1 VGPADAGVCSG
12 RPCRQRNSRHRRGK
26 EDRPRA
32 QRRAHAATLRVGFG
46 SGSVRLVATRP
57 RDGEG
62 ARGVEDPSIA
72 QAGRILR
79 PALAVRATPACCG
92 ALVMAIY
99 HLSVKPITRASG
111 RSATAAAAY
120 RSAERI
126 TDHTSGEVFDYT
138 RKRGVDHRE
147 IVLPTAAAKRDINWA
162 RNREDLW
169 NAAERAENRSNSRVA
184 REYEI
189 ALPHEVTKT
198 ARLELVR
205 TFAHEL
211 ANRYGVAVDFS
222 IHKPHRAGDERNHH
236 AHVLTTTRV
245 IEPAGLGDK
254 SAIEWSDGN
263 RRKAGLKPSKEEI
276 TALRERWASLTN
288 AALEHAQRRE
298 RVDHRTL
305 EAQGIDREPTKHLGP
320 AVAGILERGERSWL
334 AARWQEEA
342 NLRLRLAK
350 EAGELEREHRQ
361 VSQSVLDLTHDLA
374 ATLREQ
380 AQLKTRTLT
389 PAQLREKAR
398 AEWFEFRNAE
408 GKAGDKTKGSE
419 KARESDATETHG
431 KGKGKSRSRDD
442 DDFSL

>member
-1 VGPADAGVCSG
+1 V
-12 RPCRQRNSRHRRGK
+12 
-26 EDRPRA
+26 
-32 QRRAHAATLRVGFG
+32 
-46 SGSVRLVATRP
+46 
-57 RDGEG
+57 
-62 ARGVEDPSIA
+62 
-72 QAGRILR
+72 
-79 PALAVRATPACCG
+79 
-92 ALVMAIY
+92 AIY

-126 TDHTSGEVFDYT
+126 ADHTSGEVFDYT

-147 IVLPTAAAKRDINWA
+147 IVLPTAAAKRDINWP
-162 RNREDLW
+162 RSREDLW

-189 ALPHEVTKT
+189 ALPHELNKT

-205 TFAHEL
+205 SFAHEL

-263 RRKAGLKPSKEEI
+263 RRKAGLKPAKEEI
-276 TALRERWASLTN
+276 SELRERWAALTN
-288 AALEHAQRRE
+288 QALQAGQRLE

-305 EAQGIDREPTKHLGP
+305 EAQGIDREPTQHLGP

-342 NLRLRLAK
+342 NERLRLAK
-350 EAGELEREHRQ
+350 EAGELEREHGQ

-374 ATLREQ
+374 ASLRER
-380 AQLKTRTLT
+380 AQLQTRTLT

-398 AEWFEFRNAE
+398 AEWLEFRNTG
-408 GKAGDKTKGSE
+408 GKASDKTKASE
-419 KARESDATETHG
+419 HTREPDATDDRA
-431 KGKGKSRSRDD
+431 KNKSRSRDD

>member
-1 VGPADAGVCSG
+1 V
-12 RPCRQRNSRHRRGK
+12 
-26 EDRPRA
+26 
-32 QRRAHAATLRVGFG
+32 
-46 SGSVRLVATRP
+46 
-57 RDGEG
+57 
-62 ARGVEDPSIA
+62 
-72 QAGRILR
+72 
-79 PALAVRATPACCG
+79 
-92 ALVMAIY
+92 AIY

-126 TDHTSGEVFDYT
+126 ADHTSGEVFDYT
-138 RKRGVDHRE
+138 RKRGLDHRE
-147 IVLPTAAAKRDINWA
+147 IVLPMAAAKRDINWA
-162 RNREDLW
+162 RSREDLW

-189 ALPHEVTKT
+189 ALPHELTKS

-205 TFAHEL
+205 SFAHEL

-236 AHVLTTTRV
+236 AHVLTTTRTV
-245 IEPAGLGDK
+245 EPAGLGEK
-254 SAIEWSDGN
+254 SAIEWSDSN
-263 RRKAGLKPSKEEI
+263 RRKAGMKPAKEEI
-276 TALRERWASLTN
+276 SELRGRWAALTN
-288 AALEHAQRRE
+288 EALAAARRQE

-320 AVAGILERGERSWL
+320 ALAGLLERGERSWL

-342 NLRLRLAK
+342 NERLLRAK

-361 VSQSVLDLTHDLA
+361 LSRSVLDLTNDLS
-374 ATLREQ
+374 ATLRER

-389 PAQLREKAR
+389 PAELREKAR
-398 AEWFEFRNAE
+398 AEWLELRNAKGRATE
-408 GKAGDKTKGSE
+408 KTKGNE
-419 KARESDATETHG
+419 QVRERDATDTQG
-431 KGKGKSRSRDD
+431 KDKHKSRSRDD

>member
-1 VGPADAGVCSG
+1 V
-12 RPCRQRNSRHRRGK
+12 
-26 EDRPRA
+26 
-32 QRRAHAATLRVGFG
+32 
-46 SGSVRLVATRP
+46 
-57 RDGEG
+57 
-62 ARGVEDPSIA
+62 
-72 QAGRILR
+72 
-79 PALAVRATPACCG
+79 
-92 ALVMAIY
+92 AIY

-120 RSAERI
+120 RSAARI

-162 RNREDLW
+162 RDREQLW

-189 ALPHEVTKT
+189 ALPHELNKG

-205 TFAHEL
+205 SFATEL
-211 ANRYGVAVDFS
+211 ANRYGIAVDFS

-245 IEPAGLGDK
+245 IEPAGLGEK
-254 SAIEWSDGN
+254 SAMEWSDGN
-263 RRKAGLKPSKEEI
+263 RRKAGLKPAKEEI
-276 TALRERWASLTN
+276 SELRERWATLTN
-288 AALEHAQRRE
+288 QALQTGQRLE

-320 AVAGILERGERSWL
+320 ALSGILERGERSWL

-342 NLRLRLAK
+342 TERLRRAK
-350 EAGELEREHRQ
+350 EIGDLEREQRHL
-361 VSQSVLDLTHDLA
+361 SQSVLDLSHDLA
-374 ATLREQ
+374 ATLREREL
-380 AQLKTRTLT
+380 LKTRTLT

-398 AEWFEFRNAE
+398 ADWLEYRA
-408 GKAGDKTKGSE
+408 AGREPAKSKGQ
-419 KARESDATETHG
+419 ESSRG
-431 KGKGKSRSRDD
+431 KGADAAEDRDKAKGKSRGRDD

>member
-1 VGPADAGVCSG
+1 
-12 RPCRQRNSRHRRGK
+12 
-26 EDRPRA
+26 
-32 QRRAHAATLRVGFG
+32 
-46 SGSVRLVATRP
+46 
-57 RDGEG
+57 
-62 ARGVEDPSIA
+62 
-72 QAGRILR
+72 
-79 PALAVRATPACCG
+79 
-92 ALVMAIY
+92 MAIY

-126 TDHTSGEVFDYT
+126 ADHTSGEVFDYT

-162 RNREDLW
+162 RDREALW

-189 ALPHEVTKT
+189 ALPHELNKS

-205 TFAHEL
+205 SFAHEL

-222 IHKPHRAGDERNHH
+222 IHKPHRAGDDRNHH

-245 IEPAGLGDK
+245 IEPAGLGGK
-254 SAIEWSDGN
+254 SAIEWSDAN
-263 RRKAGLKPSKEEI
+263 RRKAGMKPTKEEI
-276 TALRERWASLTN
+276 SALRERWAALTN
-288 AALEHAQRRE
+288 KALSAAQRLE

-320 AVAGILERGERSWL
+320 ALAGILERGERSWV
-334 AARWQEEA
+334 ADRWQLEA
-342 NLRLRLAK
+342 NERLRLAK

-361 VSQSVLDLTHDLA
+361 VSQSVLDLTHNLA
-374 ATLREQ
+374 ATLRERE
-380 AQLKTRTLT
+380 ALKSRTLT

-398 AEWFEFRNAE
+398 EEWLEFRQTSDKSTDKAKDRELTKERRPDAAE
-408 GKAGDKTKGSE
+408 DLGKDKNKG
-419 KARESDATETHG
+419 
-431 KGKGKSRSRDD
+431 RSKDD
-442 DDFSL
+442 DDFSM